1 MATGNQVL
9 PGAPATAERAVTA
22 EPAQQWLRRGAGGR
36 WLVWALRGVAWLV
49 VLLVGY
55 RGVLAIIAGP
65 SARPAPARIPAATP
79 ARLAPARPSPAV
91 GASGDYGFPAALA
104 GAYALEFGQVYLG
117 VSPAGAARRAASLAS
132 FLPPGADP
140 GLGWNGAGTVTVQ
153 SVQVAGISVRD
164 AHDAVVTL
172 LARINGHLIELG
184 VPVYA
189 ARGSLVVSGQPA
201 LLPAPASV
209 TPPAGLD
216 STAGRPA
223 SAAMRSFLAGFFRA
237 FASGRGLGAY
247 LGPGVHLTGL
257 GGAVTLG
264 RVVRV
269 LVPAAGPAGSVRV
282 TVAWLA
288 GSGTGR
294 AAASGRSGPARITMT
309 YALTL
314 VRLGGSWDVRSIG
327 AATP

>member
-55 RGVLAIIAGP
+55 RGVLAIMAGP
-65 SARPAPARIPAATP
+65 SARRAPARIPAA
-79 ARLAPARPSPAV
+79 ARPSPAV
-91 GASGDYGFPAALA
+91 GAPGDRGFPAALA
-104 GAYALEFGQVYLG
+104 SAYALEFGQVYLG

-140 GLGWNGAGTVTVQ
+140 RLGWNGAGTVTVQ

-209 TPPAGLD
+209 APPAGLA

-237 FASGRGLGAY
+237 FASGRGLGTY
-247 LGPGVHLTGL
+247 LGPGVHLTGM